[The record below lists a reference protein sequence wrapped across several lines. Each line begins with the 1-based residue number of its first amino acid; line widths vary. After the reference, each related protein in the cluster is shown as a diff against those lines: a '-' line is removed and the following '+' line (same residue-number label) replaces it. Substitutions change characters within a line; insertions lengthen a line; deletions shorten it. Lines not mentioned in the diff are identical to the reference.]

1 MQDDFDFA
9 CKSKTACDRRAED
22 SESSSCFVCRC
33 RLDPARAG
41 FSGAVVVAAAAQA
54 GGGSLTTMLHSQ
66 NCVHIDG
73 SILEGG
79 GQVVRIATCLSAL
92 LGSAIFI
99 DKIRAGRSK
108 PGLAGYEQSQTIKV
122 PQWLFRIDVNFA
134 SAQHAAGIHLVA
146 SMCSGWSIDEFR
158 TSNVHTYL
166 Y

>member
-1 MQDDFDFA
+1 MTLILPANRRQHV
-9 CKSKTACDRRAED
+9 TAGLKIPSLHHAL
-22 SESSSCFVCRC
+22 S
-33 RLDPARAG
+33 
-41 FSGAVVVAAAAQA
+41 VVVGWTRQGLLAAAAQA
-54 GGGSLTTMLHSQ
+54 GGSLTTMLHSQ

-122 PQWLFRIDVNFA
+122 PQWLFRIDVNFV